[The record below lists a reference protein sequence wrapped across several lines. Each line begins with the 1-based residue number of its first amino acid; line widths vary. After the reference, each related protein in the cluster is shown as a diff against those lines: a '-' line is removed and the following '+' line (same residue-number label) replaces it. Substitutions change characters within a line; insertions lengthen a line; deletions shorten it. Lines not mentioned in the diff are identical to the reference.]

1 MAVLELRLAMIVPT
15 WSKPEGWEGGGGG
28 GGGGEVLSHFT

>member
-15 WSKPEGWEGGGGG
+15 WSKPEEGR
-28 GGGGEVLSHFT
+28 EEEEEEEEKC